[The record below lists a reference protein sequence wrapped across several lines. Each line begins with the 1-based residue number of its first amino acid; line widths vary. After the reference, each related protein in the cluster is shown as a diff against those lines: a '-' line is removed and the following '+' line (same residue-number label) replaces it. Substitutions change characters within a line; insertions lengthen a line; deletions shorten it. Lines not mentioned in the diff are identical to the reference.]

1 MRASLS
7 AFFLMLLFAVTSA
20 AQSLHTYVD
29 SLRQAHHIPA
39 LGYAVV
45 SSDTVFDIGMTGIR
59 KINTNIPA
67 TIDHQFRIGSNTKA
81 ITCMIAAM
89 LVQQRMLTW
98 DTPFFRLFPGWKANC
113 SKAYHHLTLQQLL
126 TFRNNLTHYTYTHP
140 LPRPQQITGNEADQ
154 RLQFAQWLLQQP
166 PVTDTGL
173 NLTNSGYVLAGLM
186 LEKASGKTYAQ
197 LLKALGQPLHIRF
210 GLGSPNVADSTQP
223 WGHDAQ
229 GRPEAPAYNPKLN
242 WLQVAGNIHISLRDY
257 TRFIQEHLRGLTGK
271 SSLLPADAFQQLHFG
286 LPGFAYGWFT
296 DINTNSHPISY
307 NSGTPGTF
315 VTTVKV
321 IPAVNRAYI
330 VFTNIQQEN
339 TPGVVDSLLHTL
351 EIKYGY

>member
-7 AFFLMLLFAVTSA
+7 ALLLMLFFSVTTT
-20 AQSLHTYVD
+20 AQSFQTYAD

-45 SSDTVFDIGMTGIR
+45 SSDTILDIGMTGVC

-89 LVQQRMLTW
+89 LVQARVITW
-98 DTPFFRLFPGWKANC
+98 DTPFFMLFPGWKTSAN
-113 SKAYHHLTLQQLL
+113 KVYHHLTLQQLL
-126 TFRNNLTHYTYTHP
+126 TFRNNLAHYTYTYP
-140 LPRPQQITGNEADQ
+140 LPRPQQITGSEANQ
-154 RLQFAQWLLQQP
+154 RLQFARWLLQQP

-173 NLTNSGYVLAGLM
+173 NLTNSGYTLAGLM

-197 LLKALGQPLHIRF
+197 LLKVLGQQLHVHP

-229 GRPEAPAYNPKLN
+229 GHPEPPAYQPKLN
-242 WLQVAGNIHISLRDY
+242 WLQAAGNIHISLRDY
-257 TRFIQEHLRGLTGK
+257 ARFVQEQLRGLAGK
-271 SSLLPADAFQQLHFG
+271 SSLLPADVFQQLHFG

-296 DINTNSHPISY
+296 NINAKGHAVSQ

-321 IPAVNRAYI
+321 IPAVNRTYI

-339 TPGVVDSLLHTL
+339 TTRVADTLLHTL